1 MKTELFPPA
10 LMTQLDKLGQL
21 FIRRRKLLR
30 DGVVETLQV
39 ADDQHDALTREYQ
52 GAVAR
57 LETLTADHGQLTERQ
72 ASTAAELTDTRQAL
86 HAVQQSL
93 EQANTE
99 HTHAQQTARLRFDTL
114 STRHAQLVQER
125 NSIED
130 ARQVLEQN
138 LEQARLELHAGAE
151 ALKAADERHETLT
164 QEHQNTLARLETLT
178 AEHGQLTERQAN
190 TAAELTSTRQ
200 TLEGVQQ
207 SLEEALDQHQRDQE
221 QARERF
227 DSLSM
232 QHARLE
238 QERNTVE
245 SQRQALEQTLEQTRL
260 ELQASIKAHETLQQ
274 IHEDELKQHAQLA
287 DEFQAL
293 NQHHGDTWTRFQLIS
308 RLLAARPRESAGL
321 ARFRELLANDYMV
334 FADNESSLAAEAKAL
349 TMLQSIQ
356 QELAL
361 LVGFPDV
368 HERTIV
374 GIVGGFSSG
383 KSEFI
388 NSFIRD
394 PEVRLAVGMQPVTA
408 IPSYVLATDER
419 MIRGY
424 SANGGHIK
432 LDVDFYKSISH
443 AFINSFS
450 FDLKSLMPFMCVG
463 VQMNPDYFSNI
474 CFIDTP
480 GYNPP
485 ATAAEHSQ
493 GDKRTA
499 IQFAQQS
506 DAIIWLI
513 GLDSNGTV
521 PDSDLD
527 FIQQI
532 GVEQRSVY
540 VVLTKA
546 DLKSEDDIEYVM
558 DEVQDILQ
566 SEGIAV
572 VGISAYSS
580 TLRNE
585 VAYRDVPLL
594 EYFSRINLQG
604 DARQHLDG
612 RLREVFSMYD
622 DAIQADISA
631 MRAQKTAINGLR
643 LDSLEI
649 GGKDVYE
656 RMLGPIDKLD
666 SKLDTAPLERWLK
679 ESRRLFED
687 FSDAV
692 RLTAEVPETE
702 V

>member
-30 DGVVETLQV
+30 DGVVETLQA

-52 GAVAR
+52 STAAC
-57 LETLTADHGQLTERQ
+57 LEALTADHGQLTERQ
-72 ASTAAELTDTRQAL
+72 ASTAVELTNTRQAL
-86 HAVQQSL
+86 HGVQQSL
-93 EQANTE
+93 EQANTQ
-99 HTHAQQTARLRFDTL
+99 HMHAQQTARLSFDTL

-138 LEQARLELHAGAE
+138 LEQARLELQAGAD
-151 ALKAADERHETLT
+151 ALKAADQRHEALT
-164 QEHQNTLARLETLT
+164 QEHQNTLERLETLT
-178 AEHGQLTERQAN
+178 AEHGQLTERQAS
-190 TAAELTSTRQ
+190 TAAELTNTRQ

-207 SLEEALDQHQRDQE
+207 SLEEAIDQHQRDQE

-238 QERNTVE
+238 QERNTLE
-245 SQRQALEQTLEQTRL
+245 TQRQALEQTLEQTRL

-274 IHEDELKQHAQLA
+274 IHEEELQKHAQLT
-287 DEFQAL
+287 DEFQVL
-293 NQHHGDTWTRFQLIS
+293 NQQHGDTWTRFQLIS
-308 RLLAARPRESAGL
+308 RLLAARPRESSGL

-334 FADNESSLAAEAKAL
+334 FADNESSLAAEARAL

-558 DEVQDILQ
+558 DEVHDILQ

-594 EYFSRINLQG
+594 EYFSKINLQG

-679 ESRRLFED
+679 ESRRLFEA

>member
-1 MKTELFPPA
+1 MKTQLFPPA
-10 LMTQLDKLGQL
+10 LMSQLEMLGQL
-21 FIRRRKLLR
+21 FIRRRKRLR
-30 DGVVETLQV
+30 DGVVKTLQA

-52 GAVAR
+52 GTVAR
-57 LETLTADHGQLTERQ
+57 LEALTADHEQLTERQ
-72 ASTAAELTDTRQAL
+72 ASTAAELTDTRRALQGAQQAL
-86 HAVQQSL
+86 V
-93 EQANTE
+93 QANTQ
-99 HTHAQQTARLRFDTL
+99 HAQAQQTARLRFETL
-114 STRHAQLVQER
+114 SMRHAELVQER
-125 NSIED
+125 NNIED
-130 ARQVLEQN
+130 TRQVLEQK
-138 LEQARLELHAGAE
+138 LEQARLELQAGAE
-151 ALKAADERHETLT
+151 ALKVSDQRHEALT
-164 QEHQNTLARLETLT
+164 QEHRNTLRHLETLT
-178 AEHGQLTERQAN
+178 TEHGQLTERQAA
-190 TAAELTSTRQ
+190 TAADLT
-200 TLEGVQQ
+200 
-207 SLEEALDQHQRDQE
+207 
-221 QARERF
+221 
-227 DSLSM
+227 
-232 QHARLE
+232 
-238 QERNTVE
+238 NT
-245 SQRQALEQTLEQTRL
+245 RQALEGERQTLEQTRQ
-260 ELQASIKAHETLQQ
+260 ELQASIRVHETLQQ
-274 IHEDELKQHAQLA
+274 IHEEKQQQHAQLA

-293 NQHHGDTWTRFQLIS
+293 NQRHGDTWTRFQLIS

-321 ARFRELLANDYMV
+321 TRFRELLANDYMT
-334 FADNESSLAAEAKAL
+334 FADHESSLAAEAKAL

-424 SANGGHIK
+424 SANGGHIN

-463 VQMNPDYFSNI
+463 VQMNPEHFSNI

-506 DAIIWLI
+506 DVIIWLI

-546 DLKSEDDIEYVM
+546 DLKSEDDIGYVM

-572 VGISAYSS
+572 AGISAYSS

-622 DAIQADISA
+622 EAIQADISA

-679 ESRRLFED
+679 ESRRIFED
-687 FSDAV
+687 LSDAV

-702 V
+702 M

>member
-10 LMTQLDKLGQL
+10 LTTQLDKLGQL
-21 FIRRRKLLR
+21 FIRRRKQLR
-30 DGVVETLQV
+30 DGVIETLQA
-39 ADDQHDALTREYQ
+39 ADDQHDSLTRKHQ

-57 LETLTADHGQLTERQ
+57 LEALTADHVQLTERQ
-72 ASTAAELTDTRQAL
+72 ASTAAELSDTRQAL
-86 HAVQQSL
+86 SGVQKSL
-93 EQANTE
+93 EQTNTQ
-99 HTHAQQTARLRFDTL
+99 HLHAQQTARLRFDNL

-125 NSIED
+125 NSIEE
-130 ARQVLEQN
+130 ARQVLEHN
-138 LEQARLELHAGAE
+138 LEQARLELQARAN
-151 ALKAADERHETLT
+151 ALKAADLRHEALT
-164 QEHQNTLARLETLT
+164 QEHQNTLVRLETLT

-190 TAAELTSTRQ
+190 TAAELTTTRQ
-200 TLEGVQQ
+200 TLENVQQ
-207 SLEEALDQHQRDQE
+207 SLEEAIAQHQRDQE

-227 DSLSM
+227 DNLSM
-232 QHARLE
+232 QHVRLE
-238 QERNTVE
+238 QERNTIE
-245 SQRQALEQTLEQTRL
+245 SQRQALEQTLEQMRL
-260 ELQASIKAHETLQQ
+260 ELQVSLKAHETLQQ
-274 IHEDELKQHAQLA
+274 CHEEEQQQHAQLA

-293 NQHHGDTWTRFQLIS
+293 NQRHGDTWTRFQLIS

-356 QELAL
+356 QELDL
-361 LVGFPDV
+361 IVGFPDV

-424 SANGGHIK
+424 SANGGHIN

-463 VQMNPDYFSNI
+463 VQMDPEYFLDI

-506 DAIIWLI
+506 DAIVWLI

-540 VVLTKA
+540 IVLTKA

-566 SEGIAV
+566 SEGISV

-594 EYFSRINLQG
+594 EFFSQINQRG

-622 DAIQADISA
+622 EAIQADIA
-631 MRAQKTAINGLR
+631 TMRAQKTAINGLR

-666 SKLDTAPLERWLK
+666 NKLDIAPLERWLK
-679 ESRRLFED
+679 ESRRLFEA

-692 RLTAEVPETE
+692 RLTAEIPETE
-702 V
+702 M

>member
-30 DGVVETLQV
+30 DGVVETLQA

-52 GAVAR
+52 STAVR
-57 LETLTADHGQLTERQ
+57 LEALTADHGQLTERQ

-86 HAVQQSL
+86 HGVQQSL

-99 HTHAQQTARLRFDTL
+99 HMHAQQTARLRFDAL

-138 LEQARLELHAGAE
+138 LEQARLELQVGAE

-164 QEHQNTLARLETLT
+164 QEHQNTLARLETLA
-178 AEHGQLTERQAN
+178 AEHEQLTERQAN
-190 TAAELTSTRQ
+190 TAAELTTTRQ

-207 SLEEALDQHQRDQE
+207 SLEEAIDQHQRDQE
-221 QARERF
+221 QAREHF
-227 DSLSM
+227 DNLSM

-238 QERNTVE
+238 QERDAVE

-274 IHEDELKQHAQLA
+274 IHEEELQKHAQLT
-287 DEFQAL
+287 DEFQVL
-293 NQHHGDTWTRFQLIS
+293 NQRHGDTWTRFQLIS

-349 TMLQSIQ
+349 KMLQSIQ

-408 IPSYVLATDER
+408 IPSYVLATEER

-463 VQMNPDYFSNI
+463 VQMDPDYFSNI

-580 TLRNE
+580 ILRNE

-622 DAIQADISA
+622 EAIQADISA

>member
-30 DGVVETLQV
+30 DGVIETLQA
-39 ADDQHDALTREYQ
+39 ADDQHNSLTHAYQ
-52 GAVAR
+52 GTLTR
-57 LETLTADHGQLTERQ
+57 LETLTADHGELTERQ
-72 ASTAAELTDTRQAL
+72 ASTAAELADTRQAL
-86 HAVQQSL
+86 HGVQQSL
-93 EQANTE
+93 EQANTQ
-99 HTHAQQTARLRFDTL
+99 HLHARQTARLRFDTL

-130 ARQVLEQN
+130 ARQILEQH
-138 LEQARLELHAGAE
+138 LEQARLELQSGAE
-151 ALKAADERHETLT
+151 ALKAADQRHEALT
-164 QEHQNTLARLETLT
+164 QEHQNTLERLETLT
-178 AEHGQLTERQAN
+178 AEHGQLTERQAS
-190 TAAELTSTRQ
+190 TIAELTTTRQ

-227 DSLSM
+227 DNLSM

-238 QERNTVE
+238 QERNTLE
-245 SQRQALEQTLEQTRL
+245 SQHQALEQTLEQTRL
-260 ELQASIKAHETLQQ
+260 ALQGLIKAHETLQQ
-274 IHEDELKQHAQLA
+274 LHEEEQQQHAQLA

-293 NQHHGDTWTRFQLIS
+293 NQRHGDTWTRFQLIS

-321 ARFRELLANDYMV
+321 ARFKELLANDYMV

-424 SANGGHIK
+424 SANGGHIN

-463 VQMNPDYFSNI
+463 VQMDPEYFRDI

-540 VVLTKA
+540 IVLTKA

-566 SEGIAV
+566 SEGISV

-594 EYFSRINLQG
+594 EFFSRINQQG

-622 DAIQADISA
+622 DAIQADIA
-631 MRAQKTAINGLR
+631 TMRAQKTAINGLR
-643 LDSLEI
+643 LDSLEM

-656 RMLGPIDKLD
+656 RMRGPIDKLD
-666 SKLDTAPLERWLK
+666 DKLDIAPLERWLK
-679 ESRRLFED
+679 ESRRLFEA

-692 RLTAEVPETE
+692 RLTAEIPETE

>member
-30 DGVVETLQV
+30 DGVVETLQA
-39 ADDQHDALTREYQ
+39 ADDQHDSLTREYQ
-52 GAVAR
+52 STVAR
-57 LETLTADHGQLTERQ
+57 LETLTADHGELTERL

-86 HAVQQSL
+86 
-93 EQANTE
+93 
-99 HTHAQQTARLRFDTL
+99 R
-114 STRHAQLVQER
+114 
-125 NSIED
+125 
-130 ARQVLEQN
+130 
-138 LEQARLELHAGAE
+138 
-151 ALKAADERHETLT
+151 
-164 QEHQNTLARLETLT
+164 
-178 AEHGQLTERQAN
+178 
-190 TAAELTSTRQ
+190 
-200 TLEGVQQ
+200 GVQQ
-207 SLEEALDQHQRDQE
+207 SLEEAIDQRQRDQE

-227 DSLSM
+227 DSLSK
-232 QHARLE
+232 QHVRLE
-238 QERNTVE
+238 RELSTLE
-245 SQRQALEQTLEQTRL
+245 SQRQALKQTLEQMRL
-260 ELQASIKAHETLQQ
+260 ELQASLKAHETLQQ
-274 IHEDELKQHAQLA
+274 LYEDEQQQHAQLA

-293 NQHHGDTWTRFQLIS
+293 AQRHGDTWTRFQLIS
-308 RLLAARPRESAGL
+308 QLLAVRPQESAGL
-321 ARFRELLANDYMV
+321 ARFRALLANDYMM

-394 PEVRLAVGMQPVTA
+394 PEVRLAVGMQPVTT

-424 SANGGHIK
+424 SANGGHIN

-463 VQMNPDYFSNI
+463 VQMNPEYFSSI

-485 ATAAEHSQ
+485 ATAAEYSQ

-527 FIQQI
+527 FIQEI
-532 GVEQRSVY
+532 GVEQRPVY

-546 DLKSEDDIEYVM
+546 DLKSDDDIEDIM
-558 DEVQDILQ
+558 DDVQDVLQ

-572 VGISAYSS
+572 VGVSAYSS

-604 DARQHLDG
+604 DGRQHLDG

-622 DAIQADISA
+622 EAIQADIST

-656 RMLGPIDKLD
+656 RMLGPINKLD

-679 ESRRLFED
+679 ESRRLLED

-692 RLTAEVPETE
+692 QLTVEMPEIE
-702 V
+702 A

>member
-1 MKTELFPPA
+1 MKTELFPSE
-10 LMTQLDKLGQL
+10 LTTQLDKLGQL
-21 FIRRRKLLR
+21 FIRRRKRLR
-30 DGVVETLQV
+30 DSVVETLLA
-39 ADDQHDALTREYQ
+39 ADNQHDVLTREYQ
-52 GAVAR
+52 GTVAR
-57 LETLTADHGQLTERQ
+57 LEALTADHGQLIERQ
-72 ASTAAELTDTRQAL
+72 ANTAAELNDTRQAL
-86 HAVQQSL
+86 HEVQQSL

-99 HTHAQQTARLRFDTL
+99 HKQAQQTARLRFDSL
-114 STRHAQLVQER
+114 STRHAELVQER

-130 ARQVLEQN
+130 ARQILEHN
-138 LEQARLELHAGAE
+138 LEQTRLELKARTE
-151 ALKAADERHETLT
+151 ALKASDQRNEALT
-164 QEHQNTLARLETLT
+164 QEHRNTLEHLGTLT
-178 AEHGQLTERQAN
+178 AEHGQLTERQAR
-190 TAAELTSTRQ
+190 TTAELTSTRQ
-200 TLEGVQQ
+200 ALEG
-207 SLEEALDQHQRDQE
+207 E
-221 QARERF
+221 Q
-227 DSLSM
+227 
-232 QHARLE
+232 
-238 QERNTVE
+238 
-245 SQRQALEQTLEQTRL
+245 QALEQTRQ
-260 ELQASIKAHETLQQ
+260 ELQASIGAHETLRQ
-274 IHEDELKQHAQLA
+274 IHEEEQQQHAQLA
-287 DEFQAL
+287 EEFQAL
-293 NQHHGDTWTRFQLIS
+293 NQRHGDTWTRFQLIS

-334 FADNESSLAAEAKAL
+334 FADGESSLAAEAKAL

-463 VQMNPDYFSNI
+463 VQMNPEYFSNI

-506 DAIIWLI
+506 DAIVWLI

-521 PDSDLD
+521 PDSDLE
-527 FIQQI
+527 FIHQI
-532 GVEQRSVY
+532 GVDQRSVY
-540 VVLTKA
+540 IVLTKA

-572 VGISAYSS
+572 AGISAYSS
-580 TLRNE
+580 TLRTE

-622 DAIQADISA
+622 EAIQADISA

-679 ESRRLFED
+679 ESRRLFEA
-687 FSDAV
+687 FNDAV
-692 RLTAEVPETE
+692 RLTAQVPETE

>member
-30 DGVVETLQV
+30 DGVVETLQA
-39 ADDQHDALTREYQ
+39 ADDQHDSLTREYQ
-52 GAVAR
+52 GTVAC
-57 LETLTADHGQLTERQ
+57 LETLTADHGELIERQ
-72 ASTAAELTDTRQAL
+72 ASTAVELT
-86 HAVQQSL
+86 
-93 EQANTE
+93 NT
-99 HTHAQQTARLRFDTL
+99 
-114 STRHAQLVQER
+114 
-125 NSIED
+125 
-130 ARQVLEQN
+130 RQVL
-138 LEQARLELHAGAE
+138 R
-151 ALKAADERHETLT
+151 
-164 QEHQNTLARLETLT
+164 
-178 AEHGQLTERQAN
+178 
-190 TAAELTSTRQ
+190 
-200 TLEGVQQ
+200 GVQQ
-207 SLEEALDQHQRDQE
+207 SLEEAIDQRQRDQE
-221 QARERF
+221 QASERF
-227 DSLSM
+227 DSLSK
-232 QHARLE
+232 QYVRLE
-238 QERNTVE
+238 RELSTLE
-245 SQRQALEQTLEQTRL
+245 SQRQALKQTLERMRL
-260 ELQASIKAHETLQQ
+260 ELQASLKAHETLQQ
-274 IHEDELKQHAQLA
+274 LYEEEQQQHAQLS

-293 NQHHGDTWTRFQLIS
+293 AQRHGDTWTRFQLIS
-308 RLLAARPRESAGL
+308 QLLAVRPQESAGL
-321 ARFRELLANDYMV
+321 ARFRALLANDYMM

-394 PEVRLAVGMQPVTA
+394 PEVRLAVGMQPVTT

-424 SANGGHIK
+424 SANGGHIN

-463 VQMNPDYFSNI
+463 VQMNPEYFSNI

-485 ATAAEHSQ
+485 ATAAEYSQ

-527 FIQQI
+527 FIQEI
-532 GVEQRSVY
+532 CVEQRPVY

-546 DLKSEDDIEYVM
+546 DLKSDDDIEDIM
-558 DEVQDILQ
+558 DDVQDVLE

-572 VGISAYSS
+572 VGVSAYSS

-594 EYFSRINLQG
+594 EYFSRINLHG
-604 DARQHLDG
+604 NGRQHLDG

-622 DAIQADISA
+622 EAIQADIST

-656 RMLGPIDKLD
+656 RMLGPINKLD

-692 RLTAEVPETE
+692 RLTVEMPETE

>member
-10 LMTQLDKLGQL
+10 LMSQLDKLGQL

-30 DGVVETLQV
+30 DGVVETLQA
-39 ADDQHDALTREYQ
+39 ADDQHDALIREYQ

-72 ASTAAELTDTRQAL
+72 ASTTAELTNTRQAL
-86 HAVQQSL
+86 
-93 EQANTE
+93 
-99 HTHAQQTARLRFDTL
+99 R
-114 STRHAQLVQER
+114 
-125 NSIED
+125 
-130 ARQVLEQN
+130 
-138 LEQARLELHAGAE
+138 
-151 ALKAADERHETLT
+151 
-164 QEHQNTLARLETLT
+164 
-178 AEHGQLTERQAN
+178 
-190 TAAELTSTRQ
+190 
-200 TLEGVQQ
+200 GVQQ
-207 SLEEALDQHQRDQE
+207 SLEEAIDQRQRDQE

-227 DSLSM
+227 GSLSK
-232 QHARLE
+232 QHVRLE
-238 QERNTVE
+238 RELSTLE
-245 SQRQALEQTLEQTRL
+245 SQRQALKQTLEQMRL
-260 ELQASIKAHETLQQ
+260 ELQASLKAHETLQQ
-274 IHEDELKQHAQLA
+274 LYEEEQQQHAQLA

-293 NQHHGDTWTRFQLIS
+293 NQRHGDTWTRFQLIS

-321 ARFRELLANDYMV
+321 ARFRALLANDYMV
-334 FADNESSLAAEAKAL
+334 FANNESSLAAEAKAL

-361 LVGFPDV
+361 FVGFPDV

-388 NSFIRD
+388 NSFIHD

-424 SANGGHIK
+424 SANGGHIN

-463 VQMNPDYFSNI
+463 VQMNPEYFNNI

-493 GDKRTA
+493 RDKRTA

-527 FIQQI
+527 FIQEI
-532 GVEQRSVY
+532 GVEQRLVY

-546 DLKSEDDIEYVM
+546 DLKSDDDIEDIM
-558 DEVQDILQ
+558 DDVLDVLE

-572 VGISAYSS
+572 VGVSAYSS
-580 TLRNE
+580 TLCNE

-594 EYFSRINLQG
+594 EYFSRINQQG
-604 DARQHLDG
+604 DGRQHLDG

-622 DAIQADISA
+622 EAIQADIST
-631 MRAQKTAINGLR
+631 MRAQKRAINGLR

-656 RMLGPIDKLD
+656 RMLGPINKLD

-692 RLTAEVPETE
+692 RLTVEMPETE

>member
-10 LMTQLDKLGQL
+10 LMSQLDKLGQL

-30 DGVVETLQV
+30 DGVVETLQA
-39 ADDQHDALTREYQ
+39 ADDQHDALIREYQ

-72 ASTAAELTDTRQAL
+72 ASTTAELTNTRQAL
-86 HAVQQSL
+86 
-93 EQANTE
+93 
-99 HTHAQQTARLRFDTL
+99 R
-114 STRHAQLVQER
+114 
-125 NSIED
+125 
-130 ARQVLEQN
+130 
-138 LEQARLELHAGAE
+138 
-151 ALKAADERHETLT
+151 
-164 QEHQNTLARLETLT
+164 
-178 AEHGQLTERQAN
+178 
-190 TAAELTSTRQ
+190 
-200 TLEGVQQ
+200 GVQQ
-207 SLEEALDQHQRDQE
+207 SLEEAIDQRQRDQE

-227 DSLSM
+227 GSLSK
-232 QHARLE
+232 QHVRLE
-238 QERNTVE
+238 RELSTLE
-245 SQRQALEQTLEQTRL
+245 SQRQALKQMLEQMRL
-260 ELQASIKAHETLQQ
+260 ELQASLKAHETLQQ
-274 IHEDELKQHAQLA
+274 LYEEEQQQHAQLA

-293 NQHHGDTWTRFQLIS
+293 NQRHGDTWTRFQLIS

-321 ARFRELLANDYMV
+321 ARFRALLANDYMV

-388 NSFIRD
+388 NSFIHD

-424 SANGGHIK
+424 SANGGHIN

-463 VQMNPDYFSNI
+463 VQMNPEYFNNI

-527 FIQQI
+527 FIQEI
-532 GVEQRSVY
+532 GVEQRLVY

-546 DLKSEDDIEYVM
+546 DLKSDDDIEDIM
-558 DEVQDILQ
+558 DDVLDVLE

-572 VGISAYSS
+572 VGVSAYSS

-594 EYFSRINLQG
+594 EYFSRINQQG
-604 DARQHLDG
+604 DGRQHLDG

-622 DAIQADISA
+622 EAIQADIST
-631 MRAQKTAINGLR
+631 MRAQKRAINGLR

-656 RMLGPIDKLD
+656 RMLGPINKLD

-692 RLTAEVPETE
+692 RLTVEMPETE

>member
-1 MKTELFPPA
+1 MKTELFPPV
-10 LMTQLDKLGQL
+10 LMSQLDKLGQL

-30 DGVVETLQV
+30 DGVVETLQA
-39 ADDQHDALTREYQ
+39 ADDQHDALIREYQ

-72 ASTAAELTDTRQAL
+72 ASTTAELTNTRQAL
-86 HAVQQSL
+86 
-93 EQANTE
+93 
-99 HTHAQQTARLRFDTL
+99 R
-114 STRHAQLVQER
+114 
-125 NSIED
+125 
-130 ARQVLEQN
+130 
-138 LEQARLELHAGAE
+138 
-151 ALKAADERHETLT
+151 
-164 QEHQNTLARLETLT
+164 
-178 AEHGQLTERQAN
+178 
-190 TAAELTSTRQ
+190 
-200 TLEGVQQ
+200 GVQQ
-207 SLEEALDQHQRDQE
+207 SLEEAIDQRQRDQE

-227 DSLSM
+227 GSLSK
-232 QHARLE
+232 QHVRLE
-238 QERNTVE
+238 RELSTLE
-245 SQRQALEQTLEQTRL
+245 SQRQALKQTLEQMRL
-260 ELQASIKAHETLQQ
+260 ELQASLKAHETLQQ
-274 IHEDELKQHAQLA
+274 LYEEEQQQHAQLA
-287 DEFQAL
+287 DEFQVL
-293 NQHHGDTWTRFQLIS
+293 NQRHGDTWTRFQLIS

-321 ARFRELLANDYMV
+321 ARFRALLANDYMV
-334 FADNESSLAAEAKAL
+334 FANNESSLAAEAKAL

-361 LVGFPDV
+361 FVGFPDV

-388 NSFIRD
+388 NSFIHD

-424 SANGGHIK
+424 SANGGHIN

-463 VQMNPDYFSNI
+463 VQMNPEYFNNI

-493 GDKRTA
+493 RDKRTA

-527 FIQQI
+527 FIQEI
-532 GVEQRSVY
+532 GVEQRLVY

-546 DLKSEDDIEYVM
+546 DLKSDDDIEDIM
-558 DEVQDILQ
+558 DDVLDVLE

-572 VGISAYSS
+572 VGVSAYSS

-594 EYFSRINLQG
+594 EYFSRINQQG
-604 DARQHLDG
+604 DGRQHLDG

-622 DAIQADISA
+622 EAIQADIST
-631 MRAQKTAINGLR
+631 MRAQKRAINGLR

-656 RMLGPIDKLD
+656 RMLGPINKLD

-692 RLTAEVPETE
+692 RLTVEMPETE